1 MDVDSPNALKRCSSA
16 PQINNLLSSTA
27 AIVGVQPMEEGQS
40 QPVPSTSGNNNSNNN
55 DSNNSTIISTIGR
68 INSTGHSGPAQQ
80 QHLQQVGLLAE
91 GHMMEPL
98 HAGSGGSSG
107 TVTGGSL
114 LNAAS
119 FHAGPSGSRES
130 LPTSFSNI
138 FTPRVRRFS
147 ASFSPLAVISNGSA
161 SPGRSGSGGGAGTPG
176 PRLTPRISQL
186 RQEECADVSNSRE
199 VNHEREI
206 HNAMQMSQSCED
218 LTLVAENWSFSSGT
232 APGKMVID
240 DLQNPLHV
248 ALPTIGSTCCSSPS
262 PTSRGGIG
270 LQYPT
275 TSPSP
280 TRKFVT
286 RRSMSPC
293 PLRPS
298 PLSSSVKR
306 KFDLE
311 DNYGNCYSPPSKKIF
326 PSERGS
332 SPVCQTPSSPSPICP
347 SPDSSTT
354 SFESGSNNNNNN
366 GGGINIPLCGP
377 FPLAAAS
384 GSAATGSSAS
394 GRITPKF
401 FLARLSG
408 SVPSPGGGVGSTVP
422 FGGGMS
428 FGGSSGS
435 NSGCST
441 PTGITNPIGG
451 MLGGGG
457 TGGNVMMD
465 CGVSSSTGGG
475 TSAGTMEVV
484 SSHEDRCRMGEEEEE
499 EEERRS
505 KDANTDSIKMV
516 CDETNEMGGS
526 DNQHHHLHQQQQQR
540 PRRLIGI
547 GGANGGPISSAASPR
562 ELREQLLKSAL
573 DPDAA
578 GSCNSNSSSSSST
591 SSSSNS
597 SSSSSSTTTS
607 DSNNSANAI
616 NSNRT
621 TGSHAAGPSGNALD
635 SSSSSSSSSSSG
647 TNTSSI
653 DNAGAAAVA
662 NAGGTAAGALCPP
675 LTSFPMMAI
684 PSNLAE
690 IAES

>member
-16 PQINNLLSSTA
+16 PQINNLLSSAT
-27 AIVGVQPMEEGQS
+27 VGVQPMEEGQS
-40 QPVPSTSGNNNSNNN
+40 QPVPSTSGNSGGNI
-55 DSNNSTIISTIGR
+55 TITTTGR
-68 INSTGHSGPAQQ
+68 ITTGHSGLTQ
-80 QHLQQVGLLAE
+80 QHLQQVLLSE
-91 GHMMEPL
+91 GHPESL
-98 HAGSGGSSG
+98 HSGSVGSMLNSSNFHQ
-107 TVTGGSL
+107 GST
-114 LNAAS
+114 
-119 FHAGPSGSRES
+119 GSRES

-161 SPGRSGSGGGAGTPG
+161 SPGRNGSGGTPG

-218 LTLVAENWSFSSGT
+218 LTLVAENWSFSSGS
-232 APGKMVID
+232 AGKMVID

-332 SPVCQTPSSPSPICP
+332 SPVCQTPSPLPICP

-354 SFESGSNNNNNN
+354 SFESGSNNNNGN
-366 GGGINIPLCGP
+366 GGGTNIPLCGP

-384 GSAATGSSAS
+384 SATSSSSS

-401 FLARLSG
+401 FLAKLSG
-408 SVPSPGGGVGSTVP
+408 IPSPGGVGSTAP
-422 FGGGMS
+422 FGAMS
-428 FGGSSGS
+428 FGGNSGS
-435 NSGCST
+435 SSGCST
-441 PTGITNPIGG
+441 PTGTTNPIGTLG
-451 MLGGGG
+451 SGSAGGGG
-457 TGGNVMMD
+457 TVSSAGVMMD
-465 CGVSSSTGGG
+465 FGVSSSTGGG
-475 TSAGTMEVV
+475 VGTPEVHMTV
-484 SSHEDRCRMGEEEEE
+484 EEEGADG
-499 EEERRS
+499 RS
-505 KDANTDSIKMV
+505 KVENTDSIKMA
-516 CDETNEMGGS
+516 CDETSETNGS
-526 DNQHHHLHQQQQQR
+526 DNHHHHLRH
-540 PRRLIGI
+540 RRLII
-547 GGANGGPISSAASPR
+547 GGSSGGPISSVSR

-578 GSCNSNSSSSSST
+578 GSSNSNSSSSSST
-591 SSSSNS
+591 SSSSSN
-597 SSSSSSTTTS
+597 SSSSSTTTS
-607 DSNNSANAI
+607 DSNNSANAT
-616 NSNRT
+616 NSNRMS
-621 TGSHAAGPSGNALD
+621 SHVGRGGPSGNALD
-635 SSSSSSSSSSSG
+635 SSNSSSTS
-647 TNTSSI
+647 NISSI
-653 DNAGAAAVA
+653 DTGATAVA
-662 NAGGTAAGALCPP
+662 SAGSTTVALCPP
-675 LTSFPMMAI
+675 LTSFPIMAI

>member
-16 PQINNLLSSTA
+16 PQINNLLPSTT
-27 AIVGVQPMEEGQS
+27 VGVQPMEEGQS
-40 QPVPSTSGNNNSNNN
+40 QPVPNTSVNSN
-55 DSNNSTIISTIGR
+55 SISTASR
-68 INSTGHSGPAQQ
+68 INSDGLQH
-80 QHLQQVGLLAE
+80 QHLQQVLLSD
-91 GHMMEPL
+91 GHSEPL
-98 HAGSGGSSG
+98 HTGSASMLNSNNFHQG
-107 TVTGGSL
+107 TI
-114 LNAAS
+114 AA
-119 FHAGPSGSRES
+119 GSRES

-161 SPGRSGSGGGAGTPG
+161 SPGRNGSGTPG

-206 HNAMQMSQSCED
+206 HTAMQMSQSCED
-218 LTLVAENWSFSSGT
+218 LTLVAENWSFSSGS
-232 APGKMVID
+232 AGKMVID

-326 PSERGS
+326 SSERGT
-332 SPVCQTPSSPSPICP
+332 SPVCQTPSPSPICP

-354 SFESGSNNNNNN
+354 SFENGSNNNNGM
-366 GGGINIPLCGP
+366 GGNIPLCGP
-377 FPLAAAS
+377 FPLAATTNS
-384 GSAATGSSAS
+384 NS

-401 FLARLSG
+401 FLTKLSG
-408 SVPSPGGGVGSTVP
+408 IPSPGATICSTVP
-422 FGGGMS
+422 FGTISTMT
-428 FGGSSGS
+428 FGGNSGS
-435 NSGCST
+435 SSACST
-441 PTGITNPIGG
+441 PTGTTNPIGA
-451 MLGGGG
+451 LVG
-457 TGGNVMMD
+457 TNATLMMD

-475 TSAGTMEVV
+475 TECRDTTMEVGHTV
-484 SSHEDRCRMGEEEEE
+484 GANMFEDRSMALDEAAGGRT
-499 EEERRS
+499 
-505 KDANTDSIKMV
+505 KDAVNSDSIKMA
-516 CDETNEMGGS
+516 CDESEANIS
-526 DNQHHHLHQQQQQR
+526 DNQR
-540 PRRLIGI
+540 RRRLTIGPTV
-547 GGANGGPISSAASPR
+547 AISASR
-562 ELREQLLKSAL
+562 ELREQVLKSAL

-578 GSCNSNSSSSSST
+578 GSCNSNSSNSSST
-591 SSSSNS
+591 SSSSSNSNS
-597 SSSSSSTTTS
+597 SSITS
-607 DSNNSANAI
+607 DSNNSANT
-616 NSNRT
+616 NSSRM
-621 TGSHAAGPSGNALD
+621 SSLAVSGPGVNALD
-635 SSSSSSSSSSSG
+635 SSSNAS
-647 TNTSSI
+647 TSSL
-653 DNAGAAAVA
+653 DTGSGATVAGA
-662 NAGGTAAGALCPP
+662 GTAAAATICPS

>member
-16 PQINNLLSSTA
+16 PQINNLLSSTT
-27 AIVGVQPMEEGQS
+27 VGVQPMEEGQS
-40 QPVPSTSGNNNSNNN
+40 QPVPSTGGDSGN
-55 DSNNSTIISTIGR
+55 TIISGR
-68 INSTGHSGPAQQ
+68 ISTSGQPQ
-80 QHLQQVGLLAE
+80 QHLQQVLLSE
-91 GHMMEPL
+91 GHPEPL
-98 HAGSGGSSG
+98 HTGSGSMLNSTNYQQGS
-107 TVTGGSL
+107 
-114 LNAAS
+114 
-119 FHAGPSGSRES
+119 AGARES

-161 SPGRSGSGGGAGTPG
+161 SPGRNGSGTPG

-218 LTLVAENWSFSSGT
+218 LTLVAENWSFSSGS
-232 APGKMVID
+232 AGKMVID

-248 ALPTIGSTCCSSPS
+248 ALPTIGTTCCSSPS

-326 PSERGS
+326 ASERGS
-332 SPVCQTPSSPSPICP
+332 SPVCQTPSPSPICP

-354 SFESGSNNNNNN
+354 SFENGSNNNGNIT
-366 GGGINIPLCGP
+366 GGSGGNSNIPMCGP
-377 FPLAAAS
+377 FPLAA
-384 GSAATGSSAS
+384 TGTTTSTS
-394 GRITPKF
+394 GRVTPKF
-401 FLARLSG
+401 FLTKLSG
-408 SVPSPGGGVGSTVP
+408 VPSPQGAIGSSVP
-422 FGGGMS
+422 FGAMS
-428 FGGSSGS
+428 FGGNSSS
-435 NSGCST
+435 SSGCST
-441 PTGITNPIGG
+441 PTGTTNPIGT
-451 MLGGGG
+451 LGGGG
-457 TGGNVMMD
+457 AGVGTNATNVMMD
-465 CGVSSSTGGG
+465 CGVSSSTEAG
-475 TSAGTMEVV
+475 AGTMEI
-484 SSHEDRCRMGEEEEE
+484 SSQEEEEE
-499 EEERRS
+499 GGLAGRGRS
-505 KDANTDSIKMV
+505 KNEPTMVGNTDSIRMA
-516 CDETNEMGGS
+516 CDETSVTNIS
-526 DNQHHHLHQQQQQR
+526 DNRER
-540 PRRLIGI
+540 PRRLIV
-547 GGANGGPISSAASPR
+547 GGGV
-562 ELREQLLKSAL
+562 
-573 DPDAA
+573 
-578 GSCNSNSSSSSST
+578 
-591 SSSSNS
+591 
-597 SSSSSSTTTS
+597 
-607 DSNNSANAI
+607 DSN
-616 NSNRT
+616 
-621 TGSHAAGPSGNALD
+621 AG
-635 SSSSSSSSSSSG
+635 
-647 TNTSSI
+647 TV
-653 DNAGAAAVA
+653 AGH
-662 NAGGTAAGALCPP
+662 CPA

>member
-16 PQINNLLSSTA
+16 PQINNLLPSTT
-27 AIVGVQPMEEGQS
+27 VGVQPMEEGQS
-40 QPVPSTSGNNNSNNN
+40 QPVPNTSGNSNSI
-55 DSNNSTIISTIGR
+55 TTTHR
-68 INSTGHSGPAQQ
+68 INSGGLQH
-80 QHLQQVGLLAE
+80 QHLQQVLLSV
-91 GHMMEPL
+91 GHSEQL
-98 HAGSGGSSG
+98 HTGSASMLNSHNFHQGS
-107 TVTGGSL
+107 TAT
-114 LNAAS
+114 
-119 FHAGPSGSRES
+119 GSRES

-161 SPGRSGSGGGAGTPG
+161 SPGRNGSGTPG

-206 HNAMQMSQSCED
+206 HTAMQMSQSCED
-218 LTLVAENWSFSSGT
+218 LTLVAENWSFSSGS
-232 APGKMVID
+232 AGKMVID

-326 PSERGS
+326 SSERGT
-332 SPVCQTPSSPSPICP
+332 SPVCQTPSPSPICP

-354 SFESGSNNNNNN
+354 SFENGSNNNNNN
-366 GGGINIPLCGP
+366 GMGSNVPLCGP
-377 FPLAAAS
+377 FPLAA
-384 GSAATGSSAS
+384 TTSSSS

-401 FLARLSG
+401 FLTKLTG
-408 SVPSPGGGVGSTVP
+408 IPSPGATICSTAP
-422 FGGGMS
+422 FGTISTMH
-428 FGGSSGS
+428 FGGNSGS
-435 NSGCST
+435 SSACST
-441 PTGITNPIGG
+441 PTGTTNPIVS
-451 MLGGGG
+451 LGGGNA
-457 TGGNVMMD
+457 TLMMD

-475 TSAGTMEVV
+475 TECRDSTMEV
-484 SSHEDRCRMGEEEEE
+484 SHTVGANMYEDRSMAIEEAAGEA
-499 EEERRS
+499 RTKGTVNS
-505 KDANTDSIKMV
+505 DSIKMA
-516 CDETNEMGGS
+516 CDENETNIS
-526 DNQHHHLHQQQQQR
+526 DNQR
-540 PRRLIGI
+540 RRRLTIGPSV
-547 GGANGGPISSAASPR
+547 AISASR
-562 ELREQLLKSAL
+562 ELREQVLKSAL

-578 GSCNSNSSSSSST
+578 GSCNSNSSNSSST
-591 SSSSNS
+591 SSSSSNSSNS
-597 SSSSSSTTTS
+597 SSSSGSSSSTTS
-607 DSNNSANAI
+607 DSNNSANT
-616 NSNRT
+616 NSSRM
-621 TGSHAAGPSGNALD
+621 SSLAGVGPGGNVLD
-635 SSSSSSSSSSSG
+635 SSS
-647 TNTSSI
+647 NTSTSSV
-653 DNAGAAAVA
+653 DTGGGTTVA
-662 NAGGTAAGALCPP
+662 SAGTAAAATICPS

>member
-40 QPVPSTSGNNNSNNN
+40 QP
-55 DSNNSTIISTIGR
+55 
-68 INSTGHSGPAQQ
+68 PAERSQ
-80 QHLQQVGLLAE
+80 L
-91 GHMMEPL
+91 
-98 HAGSGGSSG
+98 SRG
-107 TVTGGSL
+107 TVGIQVRPSRPNHKAH
-114 LNAAS
+114 LNPAGKEKPNLDFS
-119 FHAGPSGSRES
+119 FAFFFHHRES

-354 SFESGSNNNNNN
+354 SFES
-366 GGGINIPLCGP
+366 
-377 FPLAAAS
+377 AAS

-465 CGVSSSTGGG
+465 CGVSSSTG
-475 TSAGTMEVV
+475 
-484 SSHEDRCRMGEEEEE
+484 
-499 EEERRS
+499 
-505 KDANTDSIKMV
+505 
-516 CDETNEMGGS
+516 
-526 DNQHHHLHQQQQQR
+526 
-540 PRRLIGI
+540 
-547 GGANGGPISSAASPR
+547 
-562 ELREQLLKSAL
+562 
-573 DPDAA
+573 
-578 GSCNSNSSSSSST
+578 
-591 SSSSNS
+591 
-597 SSSSSSTTTS
+597 
-607 DSNNSANAI
+607 
-616 NSNRT
+616 
-621 TGSHAAGPSGNALD
+621 
-635 SSSSSSSSSSSG
+635 
-647 TNTSSI
+647 
-653 DNAGAAAVA
+653 
-662 NAGGTAAGALCPP
+662 
-675 LTSFPMMAI
+675 
-684 PSNLAE
+684 
-690 IAES
+690 